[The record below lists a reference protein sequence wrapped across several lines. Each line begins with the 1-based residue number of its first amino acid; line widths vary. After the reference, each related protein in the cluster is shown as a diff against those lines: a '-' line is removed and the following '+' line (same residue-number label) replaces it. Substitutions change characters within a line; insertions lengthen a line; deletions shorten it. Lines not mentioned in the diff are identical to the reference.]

1 MAAPGKGLL
10 AILTAGKGKPMGG
23 DSPDD
28 EPDAGSK
35 GDSVGERAAQDM
47 IDAIKSGDAAG
58 VYDACERMM
67 MAHSDEMDSGEKMD
81 E

>member
-35 GDSVGERAAQDM
+35 GDSVGERAAQDALDA
-47 IDAIKSGDAAG
+47 IDAKDAAG
-58 VYDACERMM
+58 LYDALERVVK
-67 MAHSDEMDSGEKMD
+67 ACQSESDSEE
-81 E
+81 